1 MLSFTWPGETNR
13 WWSWVIWGWTIVKPI
28 TQTRYRKET
37 GTRIFGI
44 EWVRFSEHK
53 GQVL

>member
-1 MLSFTWPGETNR
+1 MLSFSWPGEIDGLWN
-13 WWSWVIWGWTIVKPI
+13 WILDSWTIVAPI

-37 GTRIFGI
+37 GTRYFGI